1 MTNILRRRTMLRLAA
16 LAPAAAL
23 PGCNFIDD
31 LLESDKPP
39 LPGKREAVLA
49 AASSADNAAASR
61 VPVTLPPPVVNVDWA
76 QAGGVPSH
84 TMGNVAVGK
93 ISRSWRRSIGE
104 GGGYRQ
110 KITAAPVVVGDTV
123 YTMDSDGAVSAFATA
138 DGTRRWRR
146 DTQAKHDRSTNV
158 GGGLAAFGPALYAA
172 TGRAEVLS
180 IALRDGKINWRSG
193 LDSPARSAPTVIDG
207 KLFVPTLDE
216 RMVALG
222 TTDGKRLWSYQA
234 TTTATMVLGEP
245 APAYSDGLL
254 VGGFG
259 SGDLVA
265 LRADSGTLAW
275 SDSLAAVRGRNSLLD
290 LSAVRALPVIVN
302 GVVYA
307 IGVGGL
313 MLALDLRSGRRI
325 WERDIG
331 GQYTPWIAGDWI
343 FVLSQE
349 QELFCLSRADGRVR
363 WRSQLPRYENVER
376 QRDPIFWVGPLL
388 GGQYLYLAGST
399 EKLLAVNPGTGAI
412 LGEQNLA
419 DAPSVALVAA
429 GGKLFVVTDD
439 GSLTAYG

>member
-1 MTNILRRRTMLRLAA
+1 M
-16 LAPAAAL
+16 
-23 PGCNFIDD
+23 
-31 LLESDKPP
+31 
-39 LPGKREAVLA
+39 
-49 AASSADNAAASR
+49 
-61 VPVTLPPPVVNVDWA
+61 
-76 QAGGVPSH
+76 
-84 TMGNVAVGK
+84 
-93 ISRSWRRSIGE
+93 
-104 GGGYRQ
+104 
-110 KITAAPVVVGDTV
+110 
-123 YTMDSDGAVSAFATA
+123 
-138 DGTRRWRR
+138 
-146 DTQAKHDRSTNV
+146 
-158 GGGLAAFGPALYAA
+158 
-172 TGRAEVLS
+172 LS

-193 LDSPARSAPTVIDG
+193 LDSPARSAPTVVDG
-207 KLFVPTLDE
+207 RLFVPTLDE

-234 TTTATMVLGEP
+234 TAAATMVLGEP

-290 LSAVRALPVIVN
+290 LSAVRGLPVIVD

-343 FVLSQE
+343 FVLTQE

-376 QRDPIFWVGPLL
+376 RATRSSG
-388 GGQYLYLAGST
+388 LARCWAANTST
-399 EKLLAVNPGTGAI
+399 WPARPRSCWRSIPAP
-412 LGEQNLA
+412 
-419 DAPSVALVAA
+419 APSWANRTWPARHRWRWWRQAA
-429 GGKLFVVTDD
+429 SCSWSPT
-439 GSLTAYG
+439 TAP